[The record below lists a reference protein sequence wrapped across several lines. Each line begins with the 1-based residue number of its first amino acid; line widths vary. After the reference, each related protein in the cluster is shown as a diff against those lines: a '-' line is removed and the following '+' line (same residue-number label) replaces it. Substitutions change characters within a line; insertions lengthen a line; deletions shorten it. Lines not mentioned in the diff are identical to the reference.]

1 MKHERWSTRSQQ
13 VSERAAFWS
22 TINVR
27 YFGRLHVASLDDDP
41 LDATLETYE
50 VGALRMYR
58 IEAPAHR
65 VHRDASCGELPMDA
79 AYKLVL
85 QVRGRGIVEQ
95 QNRCVPLQPAGWV
108 LYDPHSPYAITN
120 RERCTLL
127 VAQVPRALLGGL
139 RPGPHFGE
147 LGHGNVAGLHGVF
160 GSYLSAL
167 SDQLPT
173 LPDGVGSTVSES
185 VLGLLA
191 STLAEQRGI
200 GGEPVPLPS
209 VLRMRVRHHVQAHLS
224 DPDLSIPGIA
234 QALRCSTRYLHK
246 VFEDDDTS
254 LERLIWT
261 ARLERCRAALV
272 QEANADRSAAEIA
285 FAWGF
290 KSSAHFCRL
299 FKRHY
304 GITPGAC
311 QRQAGEATGRATA
324 SSTLAPPLQPR

>member
-1 MKHERWSTRSQQ
+1 MKHDRWSTRSQQ

-22 TINVR
+22 TVNRR

-41 LDATLETYE
+41 LDATLEAYE
-50 VGALRMYR
+50 VGALRMFR

-65 VHRDASCGELPMDA
+65 VQRDAACGELPMDA

-85 QVRGRGIVEQ
+85 QVRGRGTVEQ
-95 QNRCVPLQPAGWV
+95 HGRCVALQPGAWV

-120 RERCTLL
+120 HGRCTLL
-127 VAQVPRALLGGL
+127 VGQVPRTLLGGL
-139 RPGPHFGE
+139 RPGPHVGE
-147 LGHGNVAGLHGVF
+147 LGHGNMAGLHGVF
-160 GSYLSAL
+160 GSYLCAL
-167 SDQLPT
+167 SDQLPA
-173 LPDGVGSTVSES
+173 LSDGVGPAVSES
-185 VLGLLA
+185 VLGLLGSA
-191 STLAEQRGI
+191 LAEQRGAA
-200 GGEPVPLPS
+200 GEPVPLPS
-209 VLRMRVRHHVQAHLS
+209 VLKLRVRQYVQAHLS

-261 ARLERCRAALV
+261 ARLERCHAALV
-272 QEANADRSAAEIA
+272 HEANVGRSAAEIA

-299 FKRHY
+299 FKSHY

-311 QRQAGEATGRATA
+311 QREAANDRAG
-324 SSTLAPPLQPR
+324 APARGAAIAAG